1 MRKYQGLIPGARPVE
16 GLEFRGESVFLKK
29 HVTELHTPERWLKY
43 RREVKPRER
52 PVKSVTGMYNDPNKT
67 AELFGFWQTRPYKL
81 QLTPGGRIP
90 RNAHGNIEMFTGPL
104 PPETCLI
111 DVP

>member
-29 HVTELHTPERWLKY
+29 HVTELHTSERWLKH

-67 AELFGFWQTRPYKL
+67 AELFGFW
-81 QLTPGGRIP
+81 
-90 RNAHGNIEMFTGPL
+90 
-104 PPETCLI
+104 
-111 DVP
+111 